1 MVRIT
6 NTSKTIPIHVALC
19 DISDCSNKK
28 FCDTDPIIE
37 PGNSMEYM
45 TSSTGTIK
53 ICVWIDPQF
62 TNQRS
67 DHKLVWQGFVPITNN
82 TIIFNPESCM
92 LTCNGQCF
100 PNEIEN
106 FDNLNLML
114 VKNPNQFNWWIW
126 LVLFLVVMC
135 IIIFIFISI
144 YSKS

>member
-19 DISDCSNKK
+19 DITDCSDKK

-37 PGNSMEYM
+37 PGNSIEYM

-53 ICVWIDPQF
+53 ICVWID
-62 TNQRS
+62 
-67 DHKLVWQGFVPITNN
+67 HKLVWQGFVPITNN
-82 TIIFNPESCM
+82 TVIFNPESCM

-135 IIIFIFISI
+135 IIIFICIH
-144 YSKS
+144 SKS